1 MAPAQHIGQT
11 ALDRKPKFSV
21 KIAATAA
28 TGKTNTIPYNS
39 EKKGFNY
46 RYNIVQMESTLNAR
60 TTKASNSATDVAVD
74 VTGFA
79 RSSDIRL
86 ATKED
91 PDETEYSSSFADT
104 TSGNDNGSGPSDAE
118 VESRFYDDS
127 GLASSFDGFGSLF
140 PIRKKKL
147 TAHWRDF
154 VHPIMWRC
162 KWAELKMKELQLQAA
177 RYNREISALDGKKHR
192 SLDQATLE
200 ESGSKSLPFVYPRHR
215 KKAMKRRKR
224 KRVEDG
230 TDIAAQM
237 STHNLFSYFENKKL
251 DLDGTPAGDDTS
263 NAALAEQKSNGHDE
277 FGNDDDLSILESSN
291 SFLEQILRKI
301 ELVHCRVHKLKDQL
315 DTVMT
320 KNAIKF
326 SSSENLMSFDG
337 QASSIRSP
345 TFSAC
350 NGDTISAGALYATSQ
365 HMVDYDLGDFVM
377 PDSTMSSYGEA
388 MPIPDIIESTVGL
401 LSSVDVTQ
409 QQAQVGDSRER
420 IVDNILI
427 HNEVSEV
434 GGHILTMNPD
444 KSLEK
449 HQDVRNNVEEESS
462 NPLLPAS
469 DSNAAVK
476 ASTSQ
481 ENPPP
486 PAAVKASTSQEQS
499 TFKSCLASDIRF
511 PKNKRKR
518 GERKAGSVGWNRK
531 MPGEP
536 DSQ

>member
-11 ALDRKPKFSV
+11 ALDRKPNFSV
-21 KIAATAA
+21 KIAAS
-28 TGKTNTIPYNS
+28 GKTNTLPYNS

-127 GLASSFDGFGSLF
+127 GLVSSFDGFGSLF

-154 VHPIMWRC
+154 IRPIMWRC
-162 KWAELKMKELQLQAA
+162 KWAELKIKELQLQAA

-192 SLDQATLE
+192 ALDQATLE
-200 ESGSKSLPFVYPRHR
+200 ESGSKSLPFIYPRLR

-251 DLDGTPAGDDTS
+251 DLDGTPAGDDIS
-263 NAALAEQKSNGHDE
+263 NAEQKSNGHDE

-301 ELVHCRVHKLKDQL
+301 ELVHSRVHKLKDQL

-326 SSSENLMSFDG
+326 SSSENLMSIDG

-350 NGDTISAGALYATSQ
+350 NGDTISAGGLYATSQ

-409 QQAQVGDSRER
+409 QQAQVGDSSER

-427 HNEVSEV
+427 HNEV
-434 GGHILTMNPD
+434 GHILTMTPD

-462 NPLLPAS
+462 NPPPPAS
-469 DSNAAVK
+469 DPNAAVK

-481 ENPPP
+481 KNPPP
-486 PAAVKASTSQEQS
+486 PASESNAAVKASTSQEQS
-499 TFKSCLASDIRF
+499 TFKSSLASDIRF
-511 PKNKRKR
+511 PRNKRKR

-531 MPGEP
+531 MPGELN
-536 DSQ
+536 SQ